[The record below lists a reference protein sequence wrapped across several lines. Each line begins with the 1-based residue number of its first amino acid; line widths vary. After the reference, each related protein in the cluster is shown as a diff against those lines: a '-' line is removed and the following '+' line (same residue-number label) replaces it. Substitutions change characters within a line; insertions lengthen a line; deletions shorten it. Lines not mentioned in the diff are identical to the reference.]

1 MQLSVF
7 TQQRNYGTLRSALVL
22 EKTCQLLNVPEHLL
36 SPARPP
42 PFQPETTLQ
51 HSGCGCFYLH
61 EPVKVNVKDVA
72 KELEGIYGSLATY
85 ISKEAFQVAMGVNM

>member
-7 TQQRNYGTLRSALVL
+7 TQQHNYGTLRSALVL
-22 EKTCQLLNVPEHLL
+22 EKTCQLLNVPERLL
-36 SPARPP
+36 TSARLP
-42 PFQPETTLQ
+42 QPESTLQ

-72 KELEGIYGSLATY
+72 KELECIYGSLATY
-85 ISKEAFQVAMGVNM
+85 ISKEAFQVAMGVNI